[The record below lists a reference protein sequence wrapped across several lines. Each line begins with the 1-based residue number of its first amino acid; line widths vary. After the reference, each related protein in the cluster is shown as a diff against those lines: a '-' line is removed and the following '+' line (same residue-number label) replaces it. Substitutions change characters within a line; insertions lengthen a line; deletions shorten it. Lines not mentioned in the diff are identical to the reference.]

1 MEVTMDW
8 IDNPEIQAERAER
21 LARTALDP
29 LTVERLL
36 AFADDCRRQIA
47 AAKPE
52 GRGKGLATLSA
63 A

>member
-1 MEVTMDW
+1 MDW
-8 IDNPEIQAERAER
+8 IDNPWEQAERAER

-47 AAKPE
+47 ATE
-52 GRGKGLATLSA
+52 RETRGGLLATLPA